1 MAVAITV
8 QFPHGRF
15 HATPWNQH
23 VNEGLTEWPPSP
35 WRLLRALV
43 AVWRVK
49 CPDLSQT
56 PEAEMLGVIRKL
68 AATPPLIKLPPATTG
83 HTRHY
88 MPGVKA
94 EKSTL
99 VFDAFVS
106 VDADEPVVFVWPQS
120 ELETREAEA
129 LETVLSRLTYFGR
142 AESWCVAGLCS
153 NGEWRETRGA
163 LCGWID
169 AITGETKSGETVANG
184 ASTRMVRTL
193 TPDGDHLDVSRRW
206 DAWSYK
212 QKKPACPDPPWNLL
226 VETGAMHKERWS
238 DPAGA
243 KWLLYVIPEDAL
255 SSQSRLRSAA
265 RPTGS
270 YHVARYA
277 LDGTVLPR
285 VIETVYFAE
294 IARRYLQG
302 IFGAAH
308 GGGWSP
314 VFSGKTADGQ
324 PLAHNHQHAF
334 YLPSD
339 EDGDGRLDHLT
350 IVAAEGFGGRELQ
363 ALDRFAGLHGPSG
376 TDLRLLLT
384 GVCSLSEAQ
393 RIPLLAPAR
402 VWRSL
407 TPFISTRHFKERG
420 TKRDL
425 CTRDELPEAVLLEEL
440 TRQGFAPP
448 LRVDPLA
455 RCELGRPLG
464 TSRSTAAR
472 SVSWL
477 EFRRQRVSGGGR
489 RGTHPGA
496 GFRLEFSEPVAG
508 PLAFGYGCHFGLG
521 LFGPEGPGE

>member
-1 MAVAITV
+1 M
-8 QFPHGRF
+8 
-15 HATPWNQH
+15 
-23 VNEGLTEWPPSP
+23 
-35 WRLLRALV
+35 
-43 AVWRVK
+43 
-49 CPDLSQT
+49 
-56 PEAEMLGVIRKL
+56 
-68 AATPPLIKLPPATTG
+68 
-83 HTRHY
+83 
-88 MPGVKA
+88 
-94 EKSTL
+94 
-99 VFDAFVS
+99 
-106 VDADEPVVFVWPQS
+106 
-120 ELETREAEA
+120 
-129 LETVLSRLTYFGR
+129 LSRLTYFGR

-153 NGEWRETRGA
+153 NGEWQETRGA

-169 AITGETKSGETVANG
+169 AITGETKSGETVAND

-308 GGGWSP
+308 GGEWSP

-324 PLAHNHQHAF
+324 PLADNHQHAF

-472 SVSWL
+472 SLSWL
-477 EFRRQRVSGGGR
+477 EFRRQRVSGGWR